1 MKSLVGKRFNSIL
14 AIKNYLEN
22 VLNMEGVSMIRSES
36 DTLNGLDFV
45 LDGESND
52 EVFSI
57 FYLVD
62 NRGCMYVTEI
72 T

>member
-1 MKSLVGKRFNSIL
+1 MEDVII
-14 AIKNYLEN
+14 IK
-22 VLNMEGVSMIRSES
+22 SES
-36 DTLNGLDFV
+36 DTFNGLDFV

>member
-22 VLNMEGVSMIRSES
+22 VLNMEDVSIIKS
-36 DTLNGLDFV
+36 
-45 LDGESND
+45 ESND

>member
-22 VLNMEGVSMIRSES
+22 VLNMEDVIIIKSES
-36 DTLNGLDFV
+36 DTFNGLDFV

>member
-22 VLNMEGVSMIRSES
+22 VLNMEDVNIISGSY
-36 DTLNGLDFV
+36 TLRALDFV
-45 LDGESND
+45 FDGDSHD
-52 EVFSI
+52 EVFSV

-72 T
+72 I